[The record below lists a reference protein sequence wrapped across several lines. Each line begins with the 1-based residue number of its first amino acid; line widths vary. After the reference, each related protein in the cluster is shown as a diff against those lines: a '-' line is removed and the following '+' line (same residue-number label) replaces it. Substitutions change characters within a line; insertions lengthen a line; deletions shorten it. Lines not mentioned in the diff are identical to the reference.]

1 MVQIETLPN
10 GVRLVTEAIPTVR
23 SAALGFWIAG
33 GSREEKDGESGAA
46 HFIEHMLFKGTET
59 RSAADIARQTD
70 AIGGQMNAFT
80 TKECTCFYAHVLDD
94 HLAQALDILWD
105 MVFCSR
111 FDQKAVETER
121 GVILEEIDMYED
133 TPDDLCGEKLFEH
146 VYAGSPLSRPILGKE
161 ETALN
166 GTWTTPFTDV
176 PDWAAPYIGYAYDQ
190 GLTVGVSADR
200 FAPNAP
206 IRATEYLTLVL
217 RALGYSSGEDFAW
230 DQAWNL
236 TDELGVTDG
245 SYGPKTTAFDRGDV
259 AWISLRALDAKDKKT
274 KRTLRTT
281 LKLKS
286 DVDQCVWEETWQSCL
301 KDQMVFSFAP
311 AEGSPRTY
319 TKFTVDSAWANG
331 QPCQIKQFSTKRDV
345 TSQLKKYPKDTRDA
359 VGSETFALVYL
370 SYDEAAVLAAATE
383 TVEDNGHTYPV
394 IRFQMNVTGTLA
406 GSPAVKE
413 KAEMAYYIL
422 GYWGE
427 EYAKS

>member
-1 MVQIETLPN
+1 MKRLLTLLLALALACSMLTLPA
-10 GVRLVTEAIPTVR
+10 RAADPVTAEG
-23 SAALGFWIAG
+23 SAQLLYDLG
-33 GSREEKDGESGAA
+33 
-46 HFIEHMLFKGTET
+46 LFKGTGVK
-59 RSAADIARQTD
+59 AD
-70 AIGGQMNAFT
+70 
-80 TKECTCFYAHVLDD
+80 
-94 HLAQALDILWD
+94 
-105 MVFCSR
+105 
-111 FDQKAVETER
+111 
-121 GVILEEIDMYED
+121 
-133 TPDDLCGEKLFEH
+133 
-146 VYAGSPLSRPILGKE
+146 GSPEFDLNRAPTRAEAVTMLVRLLGAE
-161 ETALN
+161 EQAMQSVQAM
-166 GTWTTPFTDV
+166 PFIDV
-176 PDWAAPYIGYAYDQ
+176 PDWARPYVSYAYRQ

-370 SYDEAAVLAAATE
+370 TYDEAAVLAAATE

-394 IRFQMNVTGTLA
+394 IKFQMNVTGTLA